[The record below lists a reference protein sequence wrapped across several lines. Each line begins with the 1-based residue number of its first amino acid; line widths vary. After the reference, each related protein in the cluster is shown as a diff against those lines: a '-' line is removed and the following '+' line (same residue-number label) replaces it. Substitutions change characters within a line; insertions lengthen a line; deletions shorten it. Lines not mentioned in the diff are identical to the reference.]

1 MDSIEDNTDKGKALK
16 AAFSKKLQNM
26 MITPNDET
34 INDET
39 EGFLEE

>member
-26 MITPNDET
+26 MITS
-34 INDET
+34 NDET